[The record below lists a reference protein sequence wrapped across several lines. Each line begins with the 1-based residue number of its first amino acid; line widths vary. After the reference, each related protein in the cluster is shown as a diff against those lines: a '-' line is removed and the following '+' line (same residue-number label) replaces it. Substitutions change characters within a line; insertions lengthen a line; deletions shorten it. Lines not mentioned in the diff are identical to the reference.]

1 MHKQVLKSKRS
12 FTDKQ
17 CREVFNNI
25 PEYVSKDHI
34 QKITEKASQDIQE
47 TIQKYP
53 HYSIAFSGGKD
64 SLPLLDI
71 CNKLG
76 YYDSFIILTQI
87 EFPDFETWIQN
98 NIQKYPGQMDIHRTH
113 HDIEWIKKHPQHLF
127 TNHTNYL
134 LAQQGGKYFKQ
145 KNLDIVIAGARKID
159 GNVSNPDGHI
169 TNKKGYHRYFPLY
182 NWTHE
187 EVLAYI
193 YYYNLELPPIYQ
205 HEDGFT
211 RGTGNWTK
219 RPPKGL
225 IHGWKMTEKADPNL
239 IKLGLKHNLPGIH
252 EYIQLKQG
260 KGE

>member
-1 MHKQVLKSKRS
+1 MTKFSPKTCEKIIKAIKAGNTQKTAAAIAGVDESTFYRWADKGKKAKS
-12 FTDKQ
+12 
-17 CREVFNNI
+17 
-25 PEYVSKDHI
+25 
-34 QKITEKASQDIQE
+34 
-47 TIQKYP
+47 
-53 HYSIAFSGGKD
+53 
-64 SLPLLDI
+64 
-71 CNKLG
+71 
-76 YYDSFIILTQI
+76 
-87 EFPDFETWIQN
+87 
-98 NIQKYPGQMDIHRTH
+98 
-113 HDIEWIKKHPQHLF
+113 
-127 TNHTNYL
+127 
-134 LAQQGGKYFKQ
+134 GKYFKQ

-225 IHGWKMTEKADPNL
+225 IHGWMMTEKADPNL